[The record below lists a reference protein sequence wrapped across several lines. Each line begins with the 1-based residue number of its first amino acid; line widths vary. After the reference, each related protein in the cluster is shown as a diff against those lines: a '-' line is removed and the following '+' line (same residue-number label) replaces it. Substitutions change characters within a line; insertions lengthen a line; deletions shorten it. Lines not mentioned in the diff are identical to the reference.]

1 MSRQFTIPVMI
12 SNLLA
17 NRRNKKSIIKNLI
30 ALYTPKILVCAF
42 GSQYYNANTVQFK

>member
-17 NRRNKKSIIKNLI
+17 NRRNRKVIKKLI
-30 ALYTPKILVCAF
+30 ALDTPKNLFRAF
-42 GSQYYNANTVQFK
+42 GSQYYNANTV